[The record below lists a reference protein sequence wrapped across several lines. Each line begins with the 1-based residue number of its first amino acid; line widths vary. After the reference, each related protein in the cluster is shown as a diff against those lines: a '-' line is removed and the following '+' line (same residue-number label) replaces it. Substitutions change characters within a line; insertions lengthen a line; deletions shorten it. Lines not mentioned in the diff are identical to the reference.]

1 MNVVNL
7 VTLQENAAFAL
18 DQGVWALVVIPG
30 ALFIQA
36 QITGVL
42 LVVLTGR
49 YQELFVIF
57 FAFVF
62 DALVS

>member
-7 VTLQENAAFAL
+7 VTLQGNATFAL
-18 DQGVWALVVIPG
+18 DQVVWALVVIPG

-49 YQELFVIF
+49 YQELFVNF
-57 FAFVF
+57 FAFIF

>member
-7 VTLQENAAFAL
+7 VTLQGNAAFAL
-18 DQGVWALVVIPG
+18 DQVVGALVVIPG

-36 QITGVL
+36 QFTGVL
-42 LVVLTGR
+42 LMVLTGR

-62 DALVS
+62 HALVS

>member
-7 VTLQENAAFAL
+7 VTLQGNAAFAL

>member
-7 VTLQENAAFAL
+7 VTLQGNAAFAL
-18 DQGVWALVVIPG
+18 DQVVSALVVIAG

-36 QITGVL
+36 QITGVR

-62 DALVS
+62 DAPVS